1 MLSNNL
7 KIATIQLFAFDTV
20 LLTLIAVEIVTI
32 INHYL
37 TLDTLVVD
45 LFDILMLP
53 CLIVAGSM
61 FTLHYK
67 QLKRMVLEDND

>member
-20 LLTLIAVEIVTI
+20 LLTLVVVEIITI
-32 INHYL
+32 ITHYL
-37 TLDTLVVD
+37 TLDNLVVD

-53 CLIVAGSM
+53 CLIVVLSM

-67 QLKRMVLEDND
+67 QLKRMVLEND

>member
-20 LLTLIAVEIVTI
+20 LLTLIVVEIITVIT
-32 INHYL
+32 HYL
-37 TLDTLVVD
+37 TVDTLVVD
-45 LFDILMLP
+45 LFDILMIP
-53 CLIVAGSM
+53 CLIVALSM

-67 QLKRMVLEDND
+67 QLKRMLLEND

>member
-20 LLTLIAVEIVTI
+20 LLTLTVVEIITVIT
-32 INHYL
+32 HYL
-37 TLDTLVVD
+37 TVDTLVVD
-45 LFDILMLP
+45 LFDILMIP
-53 CLIVAGSM
+53 CLIIALSM

-67 QLKRMVLEDND
+67 QLKRMVLEND

>member
-1 MLSNNL
+1 MLSNNI

-32 INHYL
+32 ITHYL
-37 TLDTLVVD
+37 TVDTLVVD

-53 CLIVAGSM
+53 CLIVALSM
-61 FTLHYK
+61 FSLHYK
-67 QLKRMVLEDND
+67 QLKRMVLENN

>member
-20 LLTLIAVEIVTI
+20 LLTLIVVEIITVIT
-32 INHYL
+32 HYL
-37 TLDTLVVD
+37 TVDTLVVD
-45 LFDILMLP
+45 LFDILMIP
-53 CLIVAGSM
+53 CLIVALSM

-67 QLKRMVLEDND
+67 QFKRMLLEND

>member
-32 INHYL
+32 ITHYL
-37 TLDTLVVD
+37 TVNTLVVD
-45 LFDILMLP
+45 LFDILMIP
-53 CLIVAGSM
+53 CLIVALSM

-67 QLKRMVLEDND
+67 QLKRMVLEND

>member
-20 LLTLIAVEIVTI
+20 LLTLIAVEIITI

-45 LFDILMLP
+45 LFDILMIP
-53 CLIVAGSM
+53 CLIVALSM

-67 QLKRMVLEDND
+67 QLKRMVLEDNN

>member
-1 MLSNNL
+1 MLFNNI

-20 LLTLIAVEIVTI
+20 LLTLIVVEIITVIT
-32 INHYL
+32 HYL
-37 TLDTLVVD
+37 TVDTLVVD
-45 LFDILMLP
+45 LFDILMIP
-53 CLIVAGSM
+53 CLIVALSM

>member
-20 LLTLIAVEIVTI
+20 LLTLIAVEIITVIT
-32 INHYL
+32 HYL

-45 LFDILMLP
+45 LFDILMIP
-53 CLIVAGSM
+53 CLIVALSM

-67 QLKRMVLEDND
+67 QLKRMVLEND

>member
-20 LLTLIAVEIVTI
+20 LLTLIVVEIITI
-32 INHYL
+32 ITHYL
-37 TLDTLVVD
+37 TLDNLVVD

-53 CLIVAGSM
+53 CLIVALSM
-61 FTLHYK
+61 FSLHYK

>member
-20 LLTLIAVEIVTI
+20 LLTLIVVEIITI

-45 LFDILMLP
+45 LFDILMIP
-53 CLIVAGSM
+53 CLIVALSM

-67 QLKRMVLEDND
+67 QLKRMVSEND

>member
-20 LLTLIAVEIVTI
+20 LLTLIVVEIITI

-37 TLDTLVVD
+37 TIDILVVD
-45 LFDILMLP
+45 LFDILMIP
-53 CLIVAGSM
+53 CLIVALSM

-67 QLKRMVLEDND
+67 QLKRMVLEND

>member
-20 LLTLIAVEIVTI
+20 LLTLIVVEIVTI
-32 INHYL
+32 ITHYL
-37 TLDTLVVD
+37 TLDNIVVD
-45 LFDILMLP
+45 LFDILMIP
-53 CLIVAGSM
+53 CLIVALSM

>member
-20 LLTLIAVEIVTI
+20 LLTLIVVEIVTI
-32 INHYL
+32 ITHYL
-37 TLDTLVVD
+37 TLDNLVVD

-53 CLIVAGSM
+53 CLIVALSM
-61 FTLHYK
+61 FSLHYK
-67 QLKRMVLEDND
+67 QLKRMVLNND

>member
-20 LLTLIAVEIVTI
+20 LLTLIAVEITTVITY
-32 INHYL
+32 YL
-37 TLDTLVVD
+37 TVDTLVVD
-45 LFDILMLP
+45 LFDILMIP
-53 CLIVAGSM
+53 CLIVALSM

-67 QLKRMVLEDND
+67 QLKRMVLKND

>member
-1 MLSNNL
+1 MLSNNI

-20 LLTLIAVEIVTI
+20 LLTLIVVEIVTI
-32 INHYL
+32 ITHYL
-37 TLDTLVVD
+37 TLDNLVVD

-53 CLIVAGSM
+53 CLIVALSM

-67 QLKRMVLEDND
+67 QLKRMVLEND

>member
-20 LLTLIAVEIVTI
+20 LLTLIVVEIITAI
-32 INHYL
+32 THYF
-37 TLDTLVVD
+37 TVDTLVVD
-45 LFDILMLP
+45 LFDILMIP
-53 CLIVAGSM
+53 CLIVALSM

-67 QLKRMVLEDND
+67 QLKRMVLEND